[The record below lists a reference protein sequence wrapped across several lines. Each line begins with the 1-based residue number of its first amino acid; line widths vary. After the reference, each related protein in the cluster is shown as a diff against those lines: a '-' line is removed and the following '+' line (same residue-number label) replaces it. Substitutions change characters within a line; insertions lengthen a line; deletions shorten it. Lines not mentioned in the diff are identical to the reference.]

1 MKKRWFLKGV
11 TGLLVAGMVVS
22 MAACGSAHKTASMD
36 MMAVQNN
43 GGEAYYDNAME
54 YDYAAS
60 DMEMPEAATDGGIFE
75 DFSNK
80 GSAEDISQT
89 QASNQKLI
97 RTVSMD
103 VETKEFDSLMS
114 AIQDKTGE
122 LGGYIENMD
131 SYNGSRYSG
140 NHNVRNAT
148 LQVRIPQNKL
158 DLFLSTVSD
167 EANVV
172 RRSENVTNVTLNY
185 LDIQSHKES
194 LQIEQERL
202 LVLLERAE
210 ILEDIITL
218 ENRLSNVR
226 YEIESM
232 EKRLRSFDNQV
243 EYSTVNLT
251 VREVQELTVVVE
263 EEETTW
269 QRISRGFRESL
280 ADIGNGFTE
289 FFIWFVVTAP
299 YLVIWGIVIV
309 AVVLF
314 IKWRIRCS
322 RKKREKKA
330 AQFAAQTASAQTIVK
345 EEDK

>member
-1 MKKRWFLKGV
+1 MKKRWFGKGV

-60 DMEMPEAATDGGIFE
+60 DMEMPEAASDGGIFD
-75 DFSNK
+75 DFTNK
-80 GSAEDISQT
+80 GTAEDISQT
-89 QASNQKLI
+89 AASHQKLI

-158 DLFLSTVSD
+158 ELFLSTVSD

-232 EKRLRSFDNQV
+232 EKKLRSFDNQV

-269 QRISRGFRESL
+269 QRITRGFRESL

-289 FFIWFVVTAP
+289 LIIWFVVSAP
-299 YLVIWGIVIV
+299 YLIIWGIVIAAIV
-309 AVVLF
+309 FF

-330 AQFAAQTASAQTIVK
+330 AQFAAQTASVQTIVK

>member
-1 MKKRWFLKGV
+1 MKKRWFVKGV

-60 DMEMPEAATDGGIFE
+60 DMEMPEAASDGGIFD
-75 DFSNK
+75 DFTNK
-80 GSAEDISQT
+80 GTAEDISQT
-89 QASNQKLI
+89 AASNQKLI

-158 DLFLSTVSD
+158 ELFLSTVSD

-185 LDIQSHKES
+185 LDTQSHKES

-218 ENRLSNVR
+218 ENRLADVR

-232 EKRLRSFDNQV
+232 EKKLRSFDNQV

-330 AQFAAQTASAQTIVK
+330 AQFAAQTASVQTIAK

>member
-1 MKKRWFLKGV
+1 MKKRWFGKGV

-43 GGEAYYDNAME
+43 RGEAYYDNAME

-60 DMEMPEAATDGGIFE
+60 DMEMPEAASDGGIFD
-75 DFSNK
+75 DFTNK
-80 GSAEDISQT
+80 GTAEDISQT

-158 DLFLSTVSD
+158 ELFLSTVSD

-210 ILEDIITL
+210 LLEDIITL
-218 ENRLSNVR
+218 ENRLSDVR

-232 EKRLRSFDNQV
+232 EKKLRSFDNQV

>member
-1 MKKRWFLKGV
+1 MKKRWFGKGV

-60 DMEMPEAATDGGIFE
+60 DMEMPEAASDGGIFD
-75 DFSNK
+75 DFTNK
-80 GSAEDISQT
+80 GTAEDISQT

-322 RKKREKKA
+322 RKKREKKT
-330 AQFAAQTASAQTIVK
+330 AQFAAQTASVQTIVK

>member
-1 MKKRWFLKGV
+1 MKKRWFGKGV

-22 MAACGSAHKTASMD
+22 MAACGSANKTTSMD
-36 MMAVQNN
+36 MMAVQSNR
-43 GGEAYYDNAME
+43 GEAYYDNVE

-60 DMEMPEAATDGGIFE
+60 EMETPGAAPDGGIFE
-75 DFSNK
+75 DYSNK
-80 GSAEDISQT
+80 GSANDISQT

-114 AIQDKTGE
+114 AIQDKTRE

-131 SYNGSRYSG
+131 SYNGSRYNG
-140 NHNVRNAT
+140 NQNVRNAT

-269 QRISRGFRESL
+269 QRISRGFLTSL
-280 ADIGNGFTE
+280 KNIGEGFTE

-322 RKKREKKA
+322 RKKKEKRA
-330 AQFAAQTASAQTIVK
+330 AQYAAQAAAAQYITK
-345 EEDK
+345 EENK

>member
-1 MKKRWFLKGV
+1 MKKRWFGKGV

-43 GGEAYYDNAME
+43 RGEAYYDNAME

-60 DMEMPEAATDGGIFE
+60 DMEMPEAASDGGIFD
-75 DFSNK
+75 DFTNK
-80 GSAEDISQT
+80 GTAEDISQT
-89 QASNQKLI
+89 AASNQKLI

-158 DLFLSTVSD
+158 ELFLSTVSD

-185 LDIQSHKES
+185 LDTQSHKES

-210 ILEDIITL
+210 IL
-218 ENRLSNVR
+218 
-226 YEIESM
+226 
-232 EKRLRSFDNQV
+232 
-243 EYSTVNLT
+243 
-251 VREVQELTVVVE
+251 
-263 EEETTW
+263 
-269 QRISRGFRESL
+269 
-280 ADIGNGFTE
+280 
-289 FFIWFVVTAP
+289 
-299 YLVIWGIVIV
+299 
-309 AVVLF
+309 
-314 IKWRIRCS
+314 
-322 RKKREKKA
+322 
-330 AQFAAQTASAQTIVK
+330 
-345 EEDK
+345 

>member
-1 MKKRWFLKGV
+1 MKKRWFGKGV

-43 GGEAYYDNAME
+43 RGEAYYDNAME

-89 QASNQKLI
+89 QARNQKLI